1 MKAIQF
7 HEFGDVDVLRLED
20 IPVPEPKQGEV
31 LIRVQAAGVNA
42 DTLQRKTN
50 TFTLLPYH
58 LRQVEKFQ
66 ARLRSWEK
74 M

>member
-42 DTLQRKTN
+42 C
-50 TFTLLPYH
+50 LLYTSPSP
-58 LRQVEKFQ
+58 RD
-66 ARLRSWEK
+66 
-74 M
+74 